1 MMKKQL
7 WFPGKNILATSSGSQ
22 HPLLLLLLQTK
33 KNLQPK
39 PFTADSTPNTHAGN
53 PTKLRHKNDD
63 KQCEAFRDSWSQYI
77 YLQMVAEISREG
89 GFYYTTLLIHVCALN
104 PDIIQK
110 LSLRESWQRNCR
122 SPPPPNPCEKL
133 AEIYSTICRSAD
145 FWRETG
151 RRSTICRSADLLREP
166 DGDLR

>member
-1 MMKKQL
+1 MVSRQEHLSNKLWEPAPITAAAAAAAADQKK
-7 WFPGKNILATSSGSQ
+7 PATKTFHSRL
-22 HPLLLLLLQTK
+22 HTH
-33 KNLQPK
+33 
-39 PFTADSTPNTHAGN
+39 THAGN
-53 PTKLRHKNDD
+53 PTKPRHKNDD

>member
-1 MMKKQL
+1 ME
-7 WFPGKNILATSSGSQ
+7 PIYI
-22 HPLLLLLLQTK
+22 
-33 KNLQPK
+33 
-39 PFTADSTPNTHAGN
+39 FTNGG
-53 PTKLRHKNDD
+53 
-63 KQCEAFRDSWSQYI
+63 
-77 YLQMVAEISREG
+77 G
-89 GFYYTTLLIHVCALN
+89 GFMRGWVLLHYSPHSRVRTLN

-166 DGDLR
+166 DGDLRWSSICRSLQEPGGVLNLISSESLDWLCSGHPMCKQIS

>member
-1 MMKKQL
+1 MKKQL

-77 YLQMVAEISREG
+77 FTNGGGDFTRGWVLLHYSPHSRVR
-89 GFYYTTLLIHVCALN
+89 TK
-104 PDIIQK
+104 P
-110 LSLRESWQRNCR
+110 
-122 SPPPPNPCEKL
+122 
-133 AEIYSTICRSAD
+133 
-145 FWRETG
+145 
-151 RRSTICRSADLLREP
+151 
-166 DGDLR
+166 